1 MVTKF
6 GERYELVERIGAGG
20 MGEVWLAHDE
30 QLAGRPVAIKIM
42 HKHMLPNADD
52 VARFEREMRFAAMM
66 DHPNIVTVYTTGTWD
81 DAPFMVMEY
90 LRGHDLEQ
98 VLPGEDAE
106 LIAGIGRDVCLGLA
120 YAHRAG
126 VIHRD
131 IKPANL
137 FLCES
142 GQVKIADFGVAR
154 AVDGTTL
161 STIGVIVGTLA
172 FLPPERWRG
181 EPPAFSNDIWAVG
194 CVLYRL
200 ISGRLPRVL
209 PDVAGYAAAAT
220 RGDSIPDLRDVTDA
234 PGWLTGPVMAMLA
247 DDPASRPTAGE
258 CVQLLSSAQFPPP
271 GSGRPARTRHLPGL
285 VSSGLA
291 GLGLLG
297 SGQAEPAPAAGA
309 ATEDPVAG
317 AATEDPVAALAT
329 RPDASRPAAPRP
341 WRPGRGALAVV
352 GLLVLLLAGSV
363 TAWRLSGT
371 ASGRGLAA
379 SSAATTAAAA
389 GQAAAATPVA
399 TAGSASRSTS
409 AAAATPHSTAAAAP
423 ATSPSVTRASSH
435 PTSTTASTTAP
446 PPASHPASHPASPSA
461 SPPASSAPPLLPIPD
476 VVGMTF
482 TKARLLLV
490 SDGFK
495 VVGRHTRVGQVVTRT
510 NPAAGE
516 VPAGTKII
524 VVYGT
529 GKLLLRPR
537 PAPSSAPTPAQAACR
552 ARCPALSSPLWI
564 AAPTIMI
571 RIPHLLEPS

>member
-1 MVTKF
+1 MVAKF
-6 GERYELVERIGAGG
+6 GERYELIRRIGAGG

-30 QLAGRPVAIKIM
+30 ELASRPVAIKIM

-81 DAPFMVMEY
+81 GAPFMVMEY

-98 VLPGEDAE
+98 VLPGGDAE
-106 LIAGIGRDVCLGLA
+106 LIAGIGRDVCSGLA
-120 YAHRAG
+120 YAHREG

-137 FLCES
+137 FRCES
-142 GQVKIADFGVAR
+142 GQVKITDFGVAR

-161 STIGVIVGTLA
+161 STIGVVVGTLA

-209 PDVAGYAAAAT
+209 PDVADYAAAAT
-220 RGDSIPDLRDVTDA
+220 RGDSFPDLRDITDA

-247 DDPASRPTAGE
+247 DDPASRPAAGE

-271 GSGRPARTRHLPGL
+271 VPGQPVRSRHLPGL
-285 VSSGLA
+285 L

-297 SGQAEPAPAAGA
+297 SGQAGPAPAAGA
-309 ATEDPVAG
+309 AGGDPV
-317 AATEDPVAALAT
+317 TSPVT
-329 RPDASRPAAPRP
+329 RPDASRPTARRPR
-341 WRPGRGALAVV
+341 RAGRGALAVA

-371 ASGRGLAA
+371 PSGRELAA
-379 SSAATTAAAA
+379 SGAATTTAAA
-389 GQAAAATPVA
+389 GATAVPA
-399 TAGSASRSTS
+399 AGSASRSSS
-409 AAAATPHSTAAAAP
+409 AAAPRHSTAAVAP
-423 ATSPSVTRASSH
+423 ATLPSVTRASSR
-435 PTSTTASTTAP
+435 
-446 PPASHPASHPASPSA
+446 PASPAASTA
-461 SPPASSAPPLLPIPD
+461 APSSGSPTASSSVSPPASSAPPLVPVPD
-476 VVGMTF
+476 VAGMTF
-482 TKARLLLV
+482 ARARLLLV
-490 SDGFK
+490 SDGFTVLGK
-495 VVGRHTRVGQVVTRT
+495 HTRVGQIVTRT
-510 NPAAGE
+510 YPPAGE
-516 VPAGTKII
+516 VPAGRLII

-529 GKLLLRPR
+529 GTLLLR
-537 PAPSSAPTPAQAACR
+537 TVVR
-552 ARCPALSSPLWI
+552 AALSRSRGRNGSGSVCPIPVAEQPFWI
-564 AAPTIMI
+564 APPAVMI
-571 RIPHLLEPS
+571 RIPNLLGLS